1 MPTSFDAM
9 HEETRPLALLDA
21 APADRPLRHDGAR
34 TVVMLRLAKASLI
47 VGGSAVLLAVA

>member
-21 APADRPLRHDGAR
+21 MPAETPLRRPAPR

>member
-1 MPTSFDAM
+1 MPTSFDAL
-9 HEETRPLALLDA
+9 HDQTRPLALLDA
-21 APADRPLRHDGAR
+21 PPAQRPLRSAAPR